1 MDEIVNHLDSLA
13 DDAQHE
19 ASGES
24 ALRRALRVRLWHP
37 LLNFTR
43 PIRHSLGLRQ
53 NSVKDVDDKSD
64 AYREW
69 ADRQFA
75 APSPHFVKQEV
86 LLRNGLRDATWVET
100 GTYMGDTTS
109 VLSKVARMVYSIE
122 PEPTLFSK
130 AEQKFRNTSNVKIIP
145 GLSEEVF
152 PKLLPTLSGD
162 VCFWLDGH
170 FSGGVTFKGP
180 QETPI
185 LDELNAIGQN
195 MAKMG
200 KVLVLVDDIRL
211 FGSANPEFL
220 AYPSIDSLVDWAR
233 KHNLHWHIEH
243 DIFIAKNRACT

>member
-1 MDEIVNHLDSLA
+1 MDKIVNHSDYLA
-13 DDAQHE
+13 GDAQHE
-19 ASGES
+19 APGES

-53 NSVKDVDDKSD
+53 NSVKDLHDKGD
-64 AYREW
+64 AYKEW

-100 GTYMGDTTS
+100 GTYLGDTTS
-109 VLSKVARMVYSIE
+109 VLSKVARTVYSIE
-122 PEPTLFSK
+122 PEPALFSK
-130 AEQKFRNTSNVKIIP
+130 AEQKFRNSSNVKIIP

-162 VCFWLDGH
+162 ICFWLDGH
-170 FSGGVTFKGP
+170 FSGGTTFKGP

-185 LDELNAIGQN
+185 LDELDAIAQN

-200 KVLVLVDDIRL
+200 KVVVLVDDIRL
-211 FGSANPEFL
+211 FGSTDPEFS
-220 AYPSIDSLVDWAR
+220 AYPSIDFLVDWAR
-233 KHNLHWHIEH
+233 KHDLSWHIEH
-243 DIFIAKNRACT
+243 DIFIARNH

>member
-1 MDEIVNHLDSLA
+1 MDKIVNHPDYLA

-19 ASGES
+19 APGEG

-53 NSVKDVDDKSD
+53 NSVKDLDDKSD
-64 AYREW
+64 VYRDW

-75 APSPHFVKQEV
+75 APSPHFVKQGV
-86 LLRNGLRDATWVET
+86 LLRNGLRDAIWVET

-109 VLSKVARMVYSIE
+109 VLSKVAKMVFSIE

-130 AEQKFRNTSNVKIIP
+130 AEQKFRNTSNVKIMP
-145 GLSEEVF
+145 GLSEEVL

-162 VCFWLDGH
+162 ICFWLDGH
-170 FSGGVTFKGP
+170 FSGGITFKGP

-185 LDELNAIGQN
+185 LDELDAIGRN
-195 MAKMG
+195 IAKMG
-200 KVLVLVDDIRL
+200 MVLVMVDDIRL
-211 FGSANPEFL
+211 FGSTNPEFL
-220 AYPSIDSLVDWAR
+220 AYPSIDFLVDWAR
-233 KHNLHWHIEH
+233 KHNLNWHIEH
-243 DIFIAKNRACT
+243 DIFIAKSTK